1 VIFLLAITDW
11 DALLEVVWVS
21 IVAGL
26 GTTTAFAAGLLG
38 MTRWIDLSRSGRTP
52 EGAVFGV
59 LGIAGMAAF
68 LGAVVFSII
77 AMADK

>member
-1 VIFLLAITDW
+1 MIFPLAITDW

-21 IVAGL
+21 FIAGI

-38 MTRWIDLSRSGRTP
+38 AIRWVDLSRSGRAA
-52 EGAVFGV
+52 EALVFAL
-59 LGIAGMAAF
+59 LGIAGMAVF
-68 LGAVVFSII
+68 LGAVGFSIV